1 MKIKNERIVT
11 RNENFADWY
20 TSIINSAK
28 LIQYVDIKGFMIFQ
42 PYGWNIWENIKKI
55 LDEKFSKLDIKNMY
69 VPLLIPLSEF
79 EKEKEH
85 VEGFA
90 PELYLVTSIG
100 QKKLDDPLA
109 IRPTS
114 EIMFCKY
121 FKNVINSYKDL
132 PIKVNQWTSVL
143 RAEKNTRPFL
153 RNSEFHWHE
162 THCSFETFES
172 ANEFALKFLDLYADF
187 CENELC
193 IPVIKGRKTEG
204 EKFAGADISYTIE
217 SMMQDG
223 QALQSATSHMLG
235 QGFCKSYGIQYQ
247 SKQNS
252 LEFPFNTSHGLTT
265 RIIGAVIMVHG
276 DDNGLVLPPAIAPI
290 QIKLLPLF
298 IDKNPSVLE
307 FCVNLKNKLS
317 SQFRIEIDQSG
328 KNFGYMQSECEVQ
341 GVPISIVIGPNDLA
355 NNTVTLIRR
364 DNSEKK
370 VVSINDIEN
379 TIKNELEMFKKSIY
393 SKAHEHLYSSII
405 EISNINEMS
414 KILDD
419 KKWVKAFFDGSI
431 EDEKKIKEITGAT
444 PRCIIEN
451 KDKKSGKCIISG
463 KNTEKIVIFA
473 RAY

>member
-1 MKIKNERIVT
+1 MKNKNEKIVT
-11 RNENFADWY
+11 REENFAEWF

-28 LIQYVDIKGFMIFQ
+28 LIQYVDVKGFMIFQ
-42 PYGWNIWENIKKI
+42 PYGWNIWENIKNI
-55 LDEKFSKLDIKNMY
+55 LDKQFQEIGIKNMY

-90 PELYLVTSIG
+90 PELYLVSSIG

-121 FKNVINSYKDL
+121 FQNVIKSYKDL
-132 PIKVNQWTSVL
+132 PVKVNQWTSVL

-162 THCSFETFES
+162 THCSFQTFEE
-172 ANEFALKFLDLYADF
+172 ANDFSLKFLNIYANF

-247 SKQNS
+247 SKDNT
-252 LEFPFNTSHGLTT
+252 LEYPFNTSHGLTT
-265 RIIGAVIMVHG
+265 RIIGAVIMVHA
-276 DDNGLVLPPAIAPI
+276 DDNGLVLPVSIAPI
-290 QIKLLPLF
+290 QIKILPIF
-298 IDKNPSVLE
+298 WDKNPKVLSTCE
-307 FCVNLKNKLS
+307 ELLTKLKTNY
-317 SQFRIEIDQSG
+317 RCEIDMSG

-341 GVPISIVIGPNDLA
+341 GVPLSIVVGPNDIT
-355 NNTVTLIRR
+355 NKTITLIRR

-370 VVSINDIEN
+370 VVSIDLLEQ
-379 TIKNELEMFKKSIY
+379 TIVSELEQYKENLYKKAY
-393 SKAHEHLYSSII
+393 NRLHSSII
-405 EISNINEMS
+405 DISNISEMEN
-414 KILDD
+414 ILNS
-419 KKWVKAFFDGSI
+419 KKWVRAFFDGSI
-431 EDEKKIKEITGAT
+431 EDEKKIKELTGAT
-444 PRCIIEN
+444 PRCIVEN
-451 KDKKSGKCIISG
+451 TSIGKCIMTG
-463 KNTEKIVIFA
+463 KETNKLVIFA

>member
-1 MKIKNERIVT
+1 MKNQNERIVT
-11 RNENFADWY
+11 RNENFADWF
-20 TSIINSAK
+20 TSIINNAK

-42 PYGWNIWENIKKI
+42 PYGWNIWENIKNI
-55 LDEKFSKLDIKNMY
+55 LDKKFIELGIKNMY
-69 VPLLIPLSEF
+69 VPLLIPLSDF

-90 PELYLVTSIG
+90 PELYLVSSIG
-100 QKKLDDPLA
+100 QKKLEDPLA

-121 FKNVINSYKDL
+121 FRNVINSYKDL
-132 PIKVNQWTSVL
+132 PVKVNQWTSVL

-162 THCSFETFES
+162 THCSFETFQE
-172 ANEFALKFLDLYADF
+172 ANEFALTFLDLYADF

-235 QGFCKSYGIQYQ
+235 QGFCKSYDIQYQ
-247 SKQNS
+247 SKANK

-276 DDNGLVLPPAIAPI
+276 DDNGLVLPPSIAPI
-290 QIKLLPLF
+290 QIKILPLF
-298 IDKNPSVLE
+298 AEKNEKVMKTCISIYESLKSNFRVEIDK
-307 FCVNLKNKLS
+307 
-317 SQFRIEIDQSG
+317 SG
-328 KNFGYMQSECEVQ
+328 KNFGYMQSESEVQ
-341 GVPISIVIGPNDLA
+341 GIPLTITIGPNDLE
-355 NNTVTLIRR
+355 NNCATLIRR
-364 DNSEKK
+364 DNAEKK
-370 VVSINDIEN
+370 IISLNNLNDLIE
-379 TIKNELEMFKKSIY
+379 KELDDFKKSLY
-393 SKAHEHLYSSII
+393 KKAYEHLHSSIVDVDNLEKMI
-405 EISNINEMS
+405 Q
-414 KILDD
+414 ILDD
-419 KKWVKAFFDGSI
+419 KKWARAFFDSDI
-431 EDEKKIKEITGAT
+431 LDEKKIKELTGAT
-444 PRCIIEN
+444 PRCIIQN
-451 KDKKSGKCIISG
+451 SKVGKCIMSG
-463 KNTEKIVIFA
+463 KETKQLVIFA

>member
-1 MKIKNERIVT
+1 MIKNEKIIT
-11 RNENFADWY
+11 RNENFADWF
-20 TSIINSAK
+20 TSIINNAK

-42 PYGWNIWENIKKI
+42 PYGWNIWENIKNI
-55 LDEKFSKLDIKNMY
+55 LDKKFALLDIKNMY
-69 VPLLIPLSEF
+69 VPLLIPISEF

-90 PELYLVTSIG
+90 PELYMVTNIG
-100 QKKLDDPLA
+100 QKKLEDPLA

-162 THCSFETFES
+162 THCSFETFDE
-172 ANEFALKFLDLYADF
+172 ANNFALTFLDLYADF
-187 CENELC
+187 CEQELC

-235 QGFCKSYGIQYQ
+235 QEFCKSYQIQYQ
-247 SKQNS
+247 SKNNT
-252 LEFPFNTSHGLTT
+252 LEYPFNTSHGLTT

-276 DDNGLVLPPAIAPI
+276 DDNGLVLPPSIAPI
-290 QIKLLPLF
+290 QIKILPLF
-298 IDKNPSVLE
+298 VEKNPEVKNKCE
-307 FCVNLKNKLS
+307 EIKNNLKQKY
-317 SQFRIEIDQSG
+317 RVEIDYRG
-328 KNFGYMQSECEVQ
+328 KNFGYMQSECEIQ
-341 GVPISIVIGPNDLA
+341 GIPISIVIGPNDL
-355 NNTVTLIRR
+355 NKNCVTLIRR
-364 DNSEKK
+364 DNFEKK
-370 VVSINDIEN
+370 IVNLD
-379 TIKNELEMFKKSIY
+379 ELESEIDNQLSLLKKSLY
-393 SKAHEHLYSSII
+393 EKAAKRLNSSII
-405 EISNINEMS
+405 DVSSIKDMSNV
-414 KILDD
+414 LDD
-419 KKWVKAFFDGSI
+419 KKWARAYFNGTI
-431 EDEKKIKEITGAT
+431 EDEKKIKELTGAT
-444 PRCIIEN
+444 PRCIITN
-451 KDKKSGKCIISG
+451 SNIGKCIITG
-463 KNTEKIVIFA
+463 NNTSQLVIFA